1 MPPQMVGVTKE
12 MLRAKL
18 EEALTRFDGEELP
31 IDPSAAA
38 AGANP
43 LMPTEAERTA
53 AANGKPVEFATS
65 GPIPGAAVAEPEQDD
80 FEELDE
86 YASDWAARAKFS
98 TPAAPAPTPAPTA
111 TAPTVL
117 HEAAAIIDGDRMDT
131 YGNPAESFERIAG
144 LWSAYL
150 GHPVYARDV
159 ANLMVLLKVSRSKRA
174 FHRDD
179 YTDICGYAALAERI
193 SE

>member
-1 MPPQMVGVTKE
+1 VPPQMVGVTKE

-18 EEALTRFDGEELP
+18 EEALTRFPDGEALP
-31 IDPSAAA
+31 IDTSSVAT
-38 AGANP
+38 GANP
-43 LMPTEAERTA
+43 LMPTEAERIA
-53 AANGKPVEFATS
+53 AANDQPVEFTTD
-65 GPIPGAAVAEPEQDD
+65 GPIPGAAVDEPEHDD

-86 YASDWAARAKFS
+86 FASDWAARAKFA
-98 TPAAPAPTPAPTA
+98 TPAPAPAPP
-111 TAPTVL
+111 APTVL
-117 HEAAAIIDGDRMDT
+117 HEAAAIIDGDRIDT

-150 GHPVYARDV
+150 GHPICTRDV
-159 ANLMVLLKVSRSKRA
+159 TNLMVLLKVSRSKHVY
-174 FHRDD
+174 HRDD